1 MERRI
6 IFILVFVSLSLNLF
20 GDNEAQQINLEH
32 QHQYS
37 DHNEY
42 YNPADMPEV
51 YYDRSNQEIILVA
64 DGFVSSYDVD
74 IVSLSTLQVVLFTAV
89 NGYGDTIDVSM
100 LPDDNYKIVI
110 STPYNNIYE
119 GYFTNY

>member
-6 IFILVFVSLSLNLF
+6 IFILVFLSLSLNLF

-42 YNPADMPEV
+42 YNPADLPEV
-51 YYDRSNQEIILVA
+51 YYERSN
-64 DGFVSSYDVD
+64 
-74 IVSLSTLQVVLFTAV
+74 
-89 NGYGDTIDVSM
+89 
-100 LPDDNYKIVI
+100 
-110 STPYNNIYE
+110 
-119 GYFTNY
+119 